1 MSTIAFADMK
11 REDRANLQKAINQ
24 QGGYKLIPDGAVGP
38 ATLAAL
44 KGMQKKFKIPETGLY
59 DDYTQGVLASFIA
72 SKYLN
77 AKDYK
82 VAADTLGAEVA
93 AVRAVCEVE
102 ARGAGFLPDGR
113 CLILFERHKFWL
125 YLSKNKGQSFAD
137 KIAGQYPDI
146 CNRKAGGYLGKEAE
160 WPRLERAMAIDANA
174 ALMSASWGLFQIMGF
189 NFKAAGFPSVETFV
203 AAMKVSERDQ
213 LKAFVSFIQAN
224 PTLLKAIRAKQW
236 AVFAEN
242 YNGENYAIN
251 EYDTKMATA
260 YDRNKPWNLVVYF

>member
-1 MSTIAFADMK
+1 MTTIAFADMK
-11 REDRANLQKAINQ
+11 REDRANFQKAINEK
-24 QGGYKLIPDGAVGP
+24 GGFKLIPDGAVGP
-38 ATLAAL
+38 ATIAAL
-44 KGMQKKFKIPETGLY
+44 KGMQKKLSIPQTGLY
-59 DDYTQGVLASFIA
+59 DDPTQSVLTAFIA
-72 SKYLN
+72 SKYLT

-82 VAADTLGAEVA
+82 VAADKLGAEVA

-102 ARGAGFLPDGR
+102 ARGSGFLPDGR

-125 YLSKNKGQSFAD
+125 YLSKNRGQAFAD

-146 CNRKAGGYLGKEAE
+146 CNRKAGGYVGKEGE
-160 WPRLERAMAIDANA
+160 WPRMDRAMAIDANA

-189 NFKAAGFPSVETFV
+189 NYKTAGFPSVETFV
-203 AAMKVSERDQ
+203 AAMKVSERDH
-213 LKAFVSFIQAN
+213 LAAFVSFIQAN

-236 AVFAEN
+236 AIFAEN

-260 YDRNKPWNLVVYF
+260 YDRNKPWNTVAYA